1 MTTGKSPAPGGAPL
15 DDAARA
21 RAGVVV
27 GVAVALANG
36 LNVLFH
42 FAVAR
47 LVIPEEYSLL
57 ATMFVIL
64 MVGSVPM
71 LSLQAAV
78 AREVVGRLERHG
90 EAGAGLVLR
99 EMLASLL
106 RKVPAILLVCAAI
119 AIPAALLTHVSRPLP
134 AIATAIALLVALP
147 APMIWGALQ
156 GTEQF
161 TAFGAS
167 QVAYSGVKFVA
178 GVVLAALGYGAAAIM
193 FGVALA
199 SVLAAVASLWF
210 LRGILAASRGIRLAR
225 RALATP
231 YEAATAAALTLFT
244 ALTTLDVVVSRVSF
258 NGNTAGAYAAASI
271 AARTLLV
278 VPLAVTTVLF
288 PRVASLQNA
297 AAERRY
303 LLGGSSPSARSE
315 ASPR

>member
-1 MTTGKSPAPGGAPL
+1 M
-15 DDAARA
+15 
-21 RAGVVV
+21 
-27 GVAVALANG
+27 
-36 LNVLFH
+36 
-42 FAVAR
+42 
-47 LVIPEEYSLL
+47 
-57 ATMFVIL
+57 
-64 MVGSVPM
+64 
-71 LSLQAAV
+71 
-78 AREVVGRLERHG
+78 
-90 EAGAGLVLR
+90 
-99 EMLASLL
+99 
-106 RKVPAILLVCAAI
+106 
-119 AIPAALLTHVSRPLP
+119 P

-167 QVAYSGVKFVA
+167 HVAYSGVKFVA

-231 YEAATAAALTLFT
+231 YVAATAAALTLFT

-258 NGNTAGAYAAASI
+258 SGDTAGAYAAASI

-303 LLGGSSPSARSE
+303 LLAGIVAVGSIGGLAALIAIVFPAPLLHLAFGHKYDAAQTWFGPLCAAMALYGVANIYLFQFLAQGRARYYVVLAAVLGIQLVAYGLAHARPIDLVYVQIATAEALVVASE
-315 ASPR
+315 IFDLRGHRQGRALGSEQATEHASGEITV